1 MKAIILAG
9 GQDTHLVPLVRTV
22 PKPLLPVANRP
33 MVEYLLRLLARSGIR
48 EVALALSGSPEIYQ
62 QALGGTR
69 KLGVHITYS
78 EEAKPLGTAGCL
90 LPLADFIGNEPF
102 LVIHGSMFLDS
113 DLRDLGD
120 FHVRRG
126 AAATLAVR
134 PYAEGSRDWHHM
146 ELQLD
151 GDSQVRGIKIRNLS
165 YGDRRARVPAG
176 VYVFDPSVLSSI
188 DPGIYFD
195 IKEQLLP
202 RLREEGRPI
211 HAYELRGY
219 ARNILELEDYLRINR
234 AVLRGD
240 VNGFRFEG
248 QIADGIWV
256 GRGTQ
261 ISQMATLLGP
271 VMIGRDC
278 VIGPQAQIIGPAC
291 IGDGCVVEEG
301 SLLRESLLM
310 PGARV
315 ERNSRVDG
323 CVLAADTVISPGQSL
338 RSVVAVPDGL
348 DVGDI
353 DLADTDILIQGVA
366 STAGQYAQSRFRYVL
381 SKAIKRGVD
390 LVVSMTGLVVN
401 LPVFLIVAAAVK
413 LTSPGPVFFR
423 QRRCGR
429 RGRDF
434 WLVKFRTM
442 VKDAEKMQTQLRPL
456 NEVDGPVFKMENDPR
471 STPLGRL
478 LRRFSIDEVP
488 QLWNVLKGEMSLV
501 GPRPLAAREMQFC
514 PAWRDARLKVR
525 PGITG
530 LWQVGGRSK
539 TSFHDWIRLDIEYV
553 RGRSTLL
560 DLKILLKTLLVVV
573 RGLGSF

>member
-1 MKAIILAG
+1 MRAIILAG

-33 MVEYLLRLLARSGIR
+33 MVEYLLQLVRRHGIR

-62 QALGGTR
+62 QTLGDGR
-69 KLGVHITYS
+69 KLGLRLTYS
-78 EEAKPLGTAGCL
+78 EEPNPRGTAGCL
-90 LPLADFIGNEPF
+90 LSLADFIGNEPF
-102 LVIHGSMFLDS
+102 LVIHGSLFLDA
-113 DLRDLGD
+113 DLKELGD
-120 FHVRRG
+120 FHVRKG

-134 PYAEGSRDWHHM
+134 PYAEGSRDWHHL

-151 GDSQVRGIKIRNLS
+151 DDSQVRGIRIRNLS
-165 YGDRRARVPAG
+165 DSNQLARVPAG

-188 DPGIYFD
+188 DPGVYFD

-202 RLREEGRPI
+202 RLRDEGRVI
-211 HAYELRGY
+211 QACELRGY

-248 QIADGIWV
+248 QIAEGIWV

-261 ISQMATLLGP
+261 VSQMATLLGP

-301 SLLRESLLM
+301 SLMRESLMM
-310 PGARV
+310 PGARI
-315 ERNSRVDG
+315 ERNSRVEG
-323 CVLAADTVISPGQSL
+323 CVLAADTVISPGQAL
-338 RSVVAVPDGL
+338 RGVVAIPEGL

-353 DLADTDILIQGVA
+353 DLADTDILIRGVA
-366 STAGQYAQSRFRYVL
+366 ATAGHYAHSKVRYMLYRGLKRALDMVL
-381 SKAIKRGVD
+381 SAAGLILLLPLILVTAVAIK
-390 LVVSMTGLVVN
+390 LS
-401 LPVFLIVAAAVK
+401 
-413 LTSPGPVFFR
+413 SPGPVFFR

-429 RGRDF
+429 SGGEF
-434 WLVKFRTM
+434 WMVKFRTM
-442 VKDAEKMQTQLRPL
+442 VKDAEKMQAQLRPL
-456 NEVDGPVFKMENDPR
+456 SEVDGPVFKIENDPR
-471 STPLGRL
+471 STALGRL
-478 LRRFSIDEVP
+478 LRRYSIDEVP

-501 GPRPLAAREMQFC
+501 GPRPLAAREMKFC
-514 PAWRDARLKVR
+514 NAWRDARLKVR
-525 PGITG
+525 PGVTG
-530 LWQVGGRSK
+530 LWQVSGRSK

-553 RGRSTLL
+553 RERSTLV
-560 DLKILLKTLLVVV
+560 DMKILGKTFVVV
-573 RGLGSF
+573 LRGLGSF